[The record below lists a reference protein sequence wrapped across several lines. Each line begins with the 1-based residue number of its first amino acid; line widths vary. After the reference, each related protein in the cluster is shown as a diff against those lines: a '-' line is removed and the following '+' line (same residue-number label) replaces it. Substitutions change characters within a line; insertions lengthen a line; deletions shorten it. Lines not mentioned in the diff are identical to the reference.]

1 MSSPPRVVLVDM
13 HAEATSE
20 KQAIAWYLDGR
31 VSAVVGTHTHVP
43 TADPRVLPKGTGFVT
58 DLGMTGPYNSI
69 IGSTIDTVIEKFLTQ
84 MPNRGSVPGGP
95 VMMNSVLID
104 VDRETGK
111 AKSVERVDRMVD

>member
-1 MSSPPRVVLVDM
+1 
-13 HAEATSE
+13 
-20 KQAIAWYLDGR
+20 
-31 VSAVVGTHTHVP
+31 
-43 TADPRVLPKGTGFVT
+43 
-58 DLGMTGPYNSI
+58 
-69 IGSTIDTVIEKFLTQ
+69 VIEKFLTQ

>member
-1 MSSPPRVVLVDM
+1 
-13 HAEATSE
+13 
-20 KQAIAWYLDGR
+20 
-31 VSAVVGTHTHVP
+31 
-43 TADPRVLPKGTGFVT
+43 VLPKGTGFVT

-69 IGSTIDTVIEKFLTQ
+69 IGNTIDTVIEKFLTQ
-84 MPNRGSVPGGP
+84 MPNRGSVPNGP